1 MYTAEMTHNSSFH
14 LVTGHG
20 FGLPH
25 TDENFNNQNQ
35 GNCLDYT
42 NSPESN
48 MHPGDVNFA
57 RLATM
62 YMANSSSYDTDDA
75 TNVDDYV
82 VVDDYTVV
90 DDYAVVADDDAAAA
104 AAAAAADNGNG
115 RRYLRRII
123 VRHYLYV

>member
-1 MYTAEMTHNSSFH
+1 MISYSPCFEHSSLF
-14 LVTGHG
+14 TGHG

-25 TDENFNNQNQ
+25 TDENFNNKNQ

-62 YMANSSSYDTDDA
+62 YMANSSSYRAYDDDA
-75 TNVDDYV
+75 SVIDDYV
-82 VVDDYTVV
+82 VVDDYTVAS
-90 DDYAVVADDDAAAA
+90 DDDSNGNADDVEAN
-104 AAAAAADNGNG
+104 NGNG

-123 VRHYLYV
+123 VRRYLYV